1 LRLLLDTNVLLW
13 SIFERHKLTPRVR
26 QLIDDDQSELVVSR
40 TSIWEI
46 SAKAVTGRLPLL
58 GNSVAFV
65 LQQVALTGTAILELE
80 NRYILRTET
89 LPNHHTDPFDRILVA
104 QALEE
109 GLTILTADSDIP
121 KYDAPV
127 IWK

>member
-1 LRLLLDTNVLLW
+1 LRFLLDTNVLLW

-26 QLIDDDQSELVVSR
+26 QIIDDDLNELFLSR
-40 TSIWEI
+40 TSLWEM
-46 SAKAVTGRLPLL
+46 SAKAATGRLPLV
-58 GNSVAFV
+58 GRSIVFV
-65 LQQVALTGTAILELE
+65 LEQVERTGLNLLELE
-80 NRYILRTET
+80 DRYILRTET
-89 LPNHHTDPFDRILVA
+89 LPQHHGDPFDRILVA

-109 GLTILTADSDIP
+109 GLTILSADSDIP